1 MSMSIRKGEKGG
13 KNNHPVSIKC
23 ICNNDP
29 TIPNMDKI
37 QLAFEAISILA
48 Q

>member
-1 MSMSIRKGEKGG
+1 MEITFSEFIEAVVRIALTKWD
-13 KNNHPVSIKC
+13 
-23 ICNNDP
+23 DP